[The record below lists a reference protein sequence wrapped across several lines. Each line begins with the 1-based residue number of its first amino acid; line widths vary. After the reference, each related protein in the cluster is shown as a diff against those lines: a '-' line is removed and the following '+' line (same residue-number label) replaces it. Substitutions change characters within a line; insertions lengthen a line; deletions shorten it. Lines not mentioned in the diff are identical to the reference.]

1 MISLESALMK
11 PSNMALRSLR
21 SAVLLV
27 GFLALGQVVW
37 AQAPAGGNP
46 SQTPPES
53 GGPQVDVGP
62 MAIPRK
68 PAPTPTPAPPKPR
81 TEDQPSYSLT
91 VDVPVV
97 NVDVTVTTKSGAF
110 VPGLKGGNFRVYEDG
125 VPQQIT
131 SFSQSEAPITAVLL
145 VEFAKTYYRY
155 MQNALIAS
163 YTFADSLKK
172 DDWVAVIEFDMRTT
186 ILADFT
192 QDKREIYGALNTLR
206 IPGFSETNVHDALI
220 ETVDRLER
228 VEGRKII
235 VLIAN
240 GRDTFSKHTFDET
253 MKRLRA
259 TKDITIFPVSTG
271 RLFNELIDMR
281 YGSNPE
287 VAIANMDV
295 LQGDNEMRTYANLT
309 GGHWYNPRFE
319 SEFPDIF
326 RDIAAQVRNQYTLSY
341 HPTNRK
347 QDGAYR
353 KIKVELIAP
362 GGGPLTIK
370 DEKGKTLKTELRY
383 REGYTAKHQVE

>member
-11 PSNMALRSLR
+11 PSITAVRFLRL
-21 SAVLLV
+21 AGLLV
-27 GFLALGQVVW
+27 GLLVLSQAIW
-37 AQAPAGGNP
+37 AQAPASGDQP
-46 SQTPPES
+46 QTPPEA

-81 TEDQPSYSLT
+81 TEDQPNYSLT

-110 VPGLKGGNFRVYEDG
+110 VPGLKGGNFKVYEDG
-125 VPQQIT
+125 VPQQVT

-145 VEFAKTYYRY
+145 VEFARTYYTY

-235 VLIAN
+235 VLVAN

-253 MKRLRA
+253 MKRLKGTR
-259 TKDITIFPVSTG
+259 DITIYPVSTG
-271 RLFNELIDMR
+271 RLFNELVDMR

-287 VAIANMDV
+287 VAIANMGV

-309 GGHWYNPRFE
+309 GGRWYNPRFE
-319 SEFPDIF
+319 SEFTDIF

-347 QDGAYR
+347 QDGSYR